1 MSRIAYV
8 NGRYLP
14 HQDAAVHI
22 EDRGYQFADGVYE
35 VIAVHNG
42 QLVDAERH
50 MKRLE
55 RSLKEL
61 QIDPPMV
68 DAALLHVMQETIRR
82 NTVRHGIVYLQITR
96 GVAPRDHKFPKYA
109 VSSVVVTAKRIR
121 PMARTLIE
129 KGVPVITIPD
139 IRWLRRDIKS
149 ISLLPNCLGKQ
160 QAAQAGAFEAWMV
173 DSDGYVTE
181 GTSTNAWIIDA
192 KGVLRT
198 RKATHVI
205 LNGITRMALVDIAA
219 EQGIS
224 LDEKPFTVD
233 EAKTAREAFI
243 SSTGVF
249 VLPVTSIDKSLVGKG
264 TPGPVATALRQ
275 AYMSQFTPE
284 HPV

>member
-8 NGRYLP
+8 NGRYIS

-22 EDRGYQFADGVYE
+22 DDRGYQFADGVYE

-42 QLVDAERH
+42 QLVDADRH
-50 MKRLE
+50 MRRLE

-61 QIDPPMV
+61 RIDPPMA
-68 DAALLHVMQETIRR
+68 DAALLHVIQETIRR
-82 NTVRHGIVYLQITR
+82 NTVRNGIVYLQITR

-109 VSSVVVTAKRIR
+109 VSSVVVTAKRTK
-121 PMARTLIE
+121 PMANTHIE
-129 KGVPVITIPD
+129 KGVSVITIPD

-160 QAAQAGAFEAWMV
+160 QAAEADAFEAWMV
-173 DSDGYVTE
+173 DNDGYVTE

-219 EQGIS
+219 SQGIS

-233 EAKTAREAFI
+233 EAKNAREAFI

-249 VLPVTSIDKSLVGKG
+249 VLPVTSIDKSPVGKG
-264 TPGPVATALRQ
+264 APGPVATALRQ
-275 AYMSQFTPE
+275 AYIAQFTPA
-284 HPV
+284 HAL